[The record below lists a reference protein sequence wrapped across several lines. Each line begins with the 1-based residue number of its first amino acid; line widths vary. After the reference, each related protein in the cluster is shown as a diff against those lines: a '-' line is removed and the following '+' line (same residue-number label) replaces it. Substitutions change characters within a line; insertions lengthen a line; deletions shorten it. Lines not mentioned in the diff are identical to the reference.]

1 MNFFF
6 KPALEIIYALIYTI
20 PHIFSIEDQYAKITE
35 KYGLPKPPEVM
46 GPPKGFQSL
55 MDMHPG
61 LKKPQTVI
69 NKASSDRLSKPKEGV
84 KPVKKNKNP
93 LDSLLDDDGPA
104 MSSGYDTYDST
115 AIQTAINGTPGMKS

>member
-1 MNFFF
+1 
-6 KPALEIIYALIYTI
+6 
-20 PHIFSIEDQYAKITE
+20 
-35 KYGLPKPPEVM
+35 M

-93 LDSLLDDDGPA
+93 LDR
-104 MSSGYDTYDST
+104 SSSRHFSR
-115 AIQTAINGTPGMKS
+115 IFQTPIYEFFV

>member
-1 MNFFF
+1 
-6 KPALEIIYALIYTI
+6 
-20 PHIFSIEDQYAKITE
+20 
-35 KYGLPKPPEVM
+35 M

-93 LDSLLDDDGPA
+93 LDRSISRHIFTNFPNTNLRIFCFDFLKC
-104 MSSGYDTYDST
+104 SKLR
-115 AIQTAINGTPGMKS
+115 MKCLM